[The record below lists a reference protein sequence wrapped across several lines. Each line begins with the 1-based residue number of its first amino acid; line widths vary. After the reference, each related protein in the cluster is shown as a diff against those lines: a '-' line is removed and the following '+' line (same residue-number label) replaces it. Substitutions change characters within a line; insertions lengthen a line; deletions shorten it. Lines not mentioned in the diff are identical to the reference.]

1 MKDAVIE
8 GIMGNKSTSSTKKTE
23 IWKQPEVGVGMADF

>member
-8 GIMGNKSTSSTKKTE
+8 GIMGNKSMSSMKKTE